1 MSSLLKSKKYWI
13 FYFLIQLPLAILGI
27 KGFHL
32 IQLFT
37 HEPQIVYT
45 VPQNG
50 GYELYRF
57 DDGKVTGTIELTGS
71 TDKKS
76 SFRCDINGKEME
88 VFDEIRNKNVKFL
101 PFACSDADFMEEQ
114 VKDETFWHCKV
125 NGFNVVIANLFYK
138 DNIYL
143 PKNIP
148 IVSDNCY
155 LLIVLNDE
163 DFKYITS
170 GYSSLKLHE
179 NLLAGYNESLY
190 AAIFTQKKK

>member
-1 MSSLLKSKKYWI
+1 
-13 FYFLIQLPLAILGI
+13 
-27 KGFHL
+27 
-32 IQLFT
+32 
-37 HEPQIVYT
+37 
-45 VPQNG
+45 
-50 GYELYRF
+50 
-57 DDGKVTGTIELTGS
+57 VTGTIELTGS

-88 VFDEIRNKNVKFL
+88 VFDEIRKKNVKFL
-101 PFACSDADFMEEQ
+101 PFACSDADFMERQ
-114 VKDETFWHCKV
+114 VKDETFWYCKM

-143 PKNIP
+143 PRNIP

-163 DFKYITS
+163 DFEYVTS
-170 GYSSLKLHE
+170 GYSSLKL
-179 NLLAGYNESLY
+179 NVVLLNRCNESLY